1 MAASIALLCFLLILN
16 QSSSLVSAS
25 VQQTCKTVAE
35 RSPNINYNFCVA
47 SLSADPKSGSADTQG
62 LAVIATKL
70 AKAKATTTQS
80 TISNLLKKTRD
91 KATKECLSDCS
102 TMYSDLVDTLKDT
115 VRAITSK
122 RYSDAKTY
130 LSAALD
136 VGDDCEHEFAELKVK
151 SPLTKENND
160 SRELSTLALVITK
173 LLG

>member
-25 VQQTCKTVAE
+25 VQETCKTVAE
-35 RSPNINYNFCVA
+35 RSPNFSYNFCVA

-70 AKAKATTTQS
+70 VNANATSTLS
-80 TISNLLKKTRD
+80 TISNLLKKTSD
-91 KATKECLSDCS
+91 DATKECLGDCS
-102 TMYSDLVDTLKDT
+102 TMYSDLVDMLKDT
-115 VRAITSK
+115 VSAITSK

-136 VGDDCEHEFAELKVK
+136 VGDNCEQGFAELQVK

-160 SRELSTLALVITK
+160 SRELSTLALIITN